1 VQAYRLATRVHDLA
15 ADCERALG
23 PAVATMSGGAWTG
36 GVSDAFLADLHGQQ
50 RALRAALADA
60 VASVDSMVVEVRA
73 GEQRE
78 ADRLEAERREREASS
93 P

>member
-1 VQAYRLATRVHDLA
+1 MAARVHELSA
-15 ADCERALG
+15 GCARALG
-23 PAVATMSGGAWTG
+23 PAVATMSAGAWTG
-36 GVSDAFLADLHGQQ
+36 GVSGAFLADLHGQQ
-50 RALRAALADA
+50 RALLAALADA

-73 GEQRE
+73 AEQRE